1 MKKPHPFL
9 RVVFFGIV
17 FLALLTATRWFK
29 EHRRGDVIHE
39 VTSEFSHIR
48 VRETGN
54 IRSLLFVDDRG
65 TEQLQSSIDLSAPEV
80 MLVDYTK
87 TMFASLLFTP
97 SQKRILIVGLG
108 GGGMVRFAESALPET
123 QIEAVEI
130 DPEVVRVAAE
140 YFETKNGPRIS
151 IHTIDAFEFLRAK
164 NGAYDAIYMDAFL
177 KPKAG
182 PELDELTKRLKTV
195 EFLEDVKSRLS
206 PDGLVAFN
214 LIAWY
219 PTTRGDIASIR
230 EVFPSVYRFSV
241 PGTGNLVVIATQKEG
256 RMETAQLLERAEKLK
271 KELNVGLPF
280 GEFVENLSN

>member
-1 MKKPHPFL
+1 
-9 RVVFFGIV
+9 V